1 VRGRGTTIV
10 FRLALLAVLGAC
22 GAAAPA
28 RAAATLVR
36 CESSGFRDNYCP
48 VMTRGGVRLVR
59 QISRAACHQ
68 GKTWGYDR
76 HGIWVTEGCVAEFE
90 VESAREDWRSRA
102 SPPAAKGEQ
111 ITCES
116 KDYRYRYCAV
126 RVAREAELVQQLSTS
141 NCRFNRSWGF
151 DRGGVWV
158 DQGCAA
164 VFVVR

>member
-1 VRGRGTTIV
+1 MGRP
-10 FRLALLAVLGAC
+10 LALLTALVALL
-22 GAAAPA
+22 APA
-28 RAAATLVR
+28 PAVFAREDVTTVR
-36 CESSGFRDNYCP
+36 CESVGFRDNYCP

-59 QISRAACHQ
+59 QISRASCHQ

-90 VESAREDWRSRA
+90 VTSAREDWRSRSYA
-102 SPPAAKGEQ
+102 PNPAPVKGEQ

>member
-1 VRGRGTTIV
+1 M
-10 FRLALLAVLGAC
+10 RLYFVPFVVLLGA
-22 GAAAPA
+22 ALAPCAVA
-28 RAAATLVR
+28 RDAVTTVR
-36 CESSGFRDNYCP
+36 CESVSFRDNYCP
-48 VMTRGGVRLVR
+48 VQTRGGVRLAK
-59 QISRAACHQ
+59 QISRAPCYQ

-76 HGIWVTEGCVAEFE
+76 HGIWVTDGCVAEFE
-90 VESAREDWRSRA
+90 VSAASDDWRTRSYA
-102 SPPAAKGEQ
+102 PNPPSAKGEQ

-116 KDYRYRYCAV
+116 KDYRYRYCAI